1 MPWTCEQLYF
11 CCEPT
16 VALFYFFFHCEPCL
30 RNACSVGFICSF
42 LVGLLNALQCS
53 EAMWSDISGHRRTAG
68 DISTHCPQ
76 ISLEQSWLEKKEAS
90 SLHQARRNS
99 GVAEHCSS
107 YRMRK
112 RKRNPALLSTRERNG
127 SAWLL
132 QILMEGNKTSSP
144 CRYASAA
151 ARPCSTALSQATGP
165 STSNGNVGNFA
176 LVKLRSLAH

>member
-1 MPWTCEQLYF
+1 M
-11 CCEPT
+11 
-16 VALFYFFFHCEPCL
+16 
-30 RNACSVGFICSF
+30 
-42 LVGLLNALQCS
+42 
-53 EAMWSDISGHRRTAG
+53 
-68 DISTHCPQ
+68 
-76 ISLEQSWLEKKEAS
+76 
-90 SLHQARRNS
+90 HQARRN

-151 ARPCSTALSQATGP
+151 AQPCSTALSQATGP

-176 LVKLRSLAH
+176 LVRLRSLAH